1 MHEIFKPI
9 SDMKS
14 ATEYN
19 YRYIWV
25 ISLVAAM
32 GGLLFGYDWVVIGG
46 AKPFYEPFFNLT
58 TPAMKGWATSS
69 ALIGCLVGAVFSGVF
84 SDRYGRQRLMLLA
97 GIMFTISAIGAG
109 LANQFSTFVIYRI
122 IGGVCIGLASNLSPM
137 YIAEVSP
144 ASVRGRFVSVNQLTI
159 VIGVLAAQL
168 VNWLIS
174 TSHEMPDHAT
184 TSQILECWNGRIGW
198 RWMFAACAVPAI
210 LFFVFSLFIPE
221 SPRWLVKNGNS
232 AKAFKVLK
240 KIGGEKYAQEEL
252 VQIETSLQNEIGT
265 VHFRELFDKGL
276 LKILGLG
283 MFLAFFQQWC
293 GINTIFYYADD
304 IFKAAG
310 FDVKAVMLNIVITG
324 AVMMIFTFV
333 AIGTVDKYGRKILL
347 LIGSLGLAG
356 SYALIGLSYM
366 LHFTGFHVLI
376 LTVLAIAFY
385 SFSLAPI
392 VWVLLSEMFPNRIR
406 GAAMSIAVFTLWIG
420 SFSLSYTFPILNE
433 GIGTSWTFWIYGI
446 ICFIGFFIIKKY
458 LVETKGKSLEEIEQA
473 LIKK

>member
-1 MHEIFKPI
+1 M
-9 SDMKS
+9 
-14 ATEYN
+14 
-19 YRYIWV
+19 

-58 TPAMKGWATSS
+58 TPAIKGWATSS
-69 ALIGCLVGAVFSGVF
+69 ALIGCLMGAVFSGIF

-97 GIMFTISAIGAG
+97 GLLFTVSAIGAG
-109 LANQFSTFVIYRI
+109 LANQFTTFVIYRI
-122 IGGVCIGLASNLSPM
+122 IGGIGIGLASNLSPM

-144 ASVRGRFVSVNQLTI
+144 ASVRGRFVSLNQLTI

-174 TSHEMPDHAT
+174 ISHEMPDNVT
-184 TSQILECWNGRIGW
+184 TSQVLESWNGRIGW
-198 RWMFAACAVPAI
+198 RWMFAACAVPAV
-210 LFFVFSLFIPE
+210 LFFIFSMLIPE
-221 SPRWLVKNGNS
+221 SPRWLVKSGNS
-232 AKAFKVLK
+232 EKAFKILK
-240 KIGGEKYAQEEL
+240 KIGGENYAREEL
-252 VQIETSLQNEIGT
+252 VQIETSLQNEIGS
-265 VHFRELFDKGL
+265 VHFRELFDKGM

-304 IFKAAG
+304 IFKTAG
-310 FDVKAVMLNIVITG
+310 FDVKGVMLNIVITG

-356 SYALIGLSYM
+356 SYALIGLSYF
-366 LHFTGFHVLI
+366 LHFTGFPVLF
-376 LTVLAIAFY
+376 LTILAIAFY

-433 GIGTSWTFWIYGI
+433 GIGTAWIFWIYGL
-446 ICFIGFFIIKKY
+446 ICFVGFFVIRRY
-458 LVETKGKSLEEIEQA
+458 LVETKGKSLEQIEKEMVR
-473 LIKK
+473 IK

>member
-1 MHEIFKPI
+1 
-9 SDMKS
+9 
-14 ATEYN
+14 
-19 YRYIWV
+19 
-25 ISLVAAM
+25 
-32 GGLLFGYDWVVIGG
+32 
-46 AKPFYEPFFNLT
+46 
-58 TPAMKGWATSS
+58 
-69 ALIGCLVGAVFSGVF
+69 
-84 SDRYGRQRLMLLA
+84 MLLA
-97 GIMFTISAIGAG
+97 GLLFTVSAIGAG
-109 LANQFSTFVIYRI
+109 LANQFTTFVIYRI
-122 IGGVCIGLASNLSPM
+122 IGGIGIGLASNLSPM

-144 ASVRGRFVSVNQLTI
+144 ASVRGRFVSLNQLTI

-174 TSHEMPDHAT
+174 ISHEMPDNVT
-184 TSQILECWNGRIGW
+184 TAQVLESWNGRIGW
-198 RWMFAACAVPAI
+198 RWMFAACAVPAV
-210 LFFVFSLFIPE
+210 LFFIFSMLIPE
-221 SPRWLVKNGNS
+221 SPRWLVKSGNS

-240 KIGGEKYAQEEL
+240 KIGGENYAREEL
-252 VQIETSLQNEIGT
+252 VQIETSLQNEIGS
-265 VHFRELFDKGL
+265 VHFRELFDKGM

-304 IFKAAG
+304 IFKTAG
-310 FDVKAVMLNIVITG
+310 FDLKGVMLNIVITG

-356 SYALIGLSYM
+356 SYALIGLSYF
-366 LHFTGFHVLI
+366 LHFTGFPLLF
-376 LTVLAIAFY
+376 LTILAIAFY

-433 GIGTSWTFWIYGI
+433 GIGTAWIFWIYGL
-446 ICFIGFFIIKKY
+446 ICFVGFFVIRRY
-458 LVETKGKSLEEIEQA
+458 LVETKGKSLEQIEKEMVR
-473 LIKK
+473 IK

>member
-1 MHEIFKPI
+1 
-9 SDMKS
+9 MKKT
-14 ATEYN
+14 TEYN
-19 YRYIWV
+19 YRYIWM

-69 ALIGCLVGAVFSGVF
+69 ALIGCLMGAVFSGIF

-97 GIMFTISAIGAG
+97 GLLFTVSAIGAG
-109 LANQFSTFVIYRI
+109 LANQFTTFVIYRI
-122 IGGVCIGLASNLSPM
+122 IGGIGIGLASNLSPM

-144 ASVRGRFVSVNQLTI
+144 ASVRGRFVSLNQLTI

-174 TSHEMPDHAT
+174 ISHEMPDNVT
-184 TSQILECWNGRIGW
+184 TAQVLESWNGRIGW
-198 RWMFAACAVPAI
+198 RWMFAACAVPAV
-210 LFFVFSLFIPE
+210 LFFIFSMLIPE
-221 SPRWLVKNGNS
+221 SPRWLVKSGNS

-240 KIGGEKYAQEEL
+240 KIGGENYAREEL
-252 VQIETSLQNEIGT
+252 VQIETSLQNEIGS
-265 VHFRELFDKGL
+265 VHFRELFDKGM

-304 IFKAAG
+304 IFKTAG
-310 FDVKAVMLNIVITG
+310 FDLKGVMLNIVITG

-356 SYALIGLSYM
+356 SYALIGLSYF
-366 LHFTGFHVLI
+366 LHFTGFPLLF
-376 LTVLAIAFY
+376 LTILAIAFY

-433 GIGTSWTFWIYGI
+433 GIGTAWIFWIYGL
-446 ICFIGFFIIKKY
+446 ICFVGFFVIRRY
-458 LVETKGKSLEEIEQA
+458 LVETKGKSLEQIEKEMVR
-473 LIKK
+473 IK

>member
-1 MHEIFKPI
+1 
-9 SDMKS
+9 MKKT
-14 ATEYN
+14 TEYN
-19 YRYIWV
+19 YRYIWM

-84 SDRYGRQRLMLLA
+84 SDKYGRQRLMLLA
-97 GIMFTISAIGAG
+97 GVMFTLSAIGVS
-109 LANQFSTFVIYRI
+109 LANEFNIFVIYRI
-122 IGGVCIGLASNLSPM
+122 IGGIGIGLASNLSPM

-144 ASVRGRFVSVNQLTI
+144 SAVRGRFVSVNQLTI
-159 VIGVLAAQL
+159 VIGVLFAQL

-174 TSHEMPDHAT
+174 ASHEMPDNAT
-184 TSQILECWNGRIGW
+184 TTQILESWNGRIGW
-198 RWMFAACAVPAI
+198 RWMFAACAVPAV
-210 LFFVFSLFIPE
+210 LFFIFSMIIPE
-221 SPRWLVKNGNS
+221 SPRWLVKSGNS
-232 AKAFKVLK
+232 DKALKVLK
-240 KIGGEKYAQEEL
+240 KIGGENYAREEL
-252 VQIETSLQNEIGT
+252 AQIETSLQNEIGS
-265 VHFRELFDKGL
+265 VHFRELFDKGI

-283 MFLAFFQQWC
+283 IFLAFFQQWC

-324 AVMMIFTFV
+324 AVMLIFTFV

-356 SYALIGLSYM
+356 SYALIGLSYF
-366 LHFTGFHVLI
+366 LHFTGLPVLF
-376 LTVLAIAFY
+376 LTILAIAFY

-406 GAAMSIAVFTLWIG
+406 GAAMSIAVFFLWIG

-433 GIGTSWTFWIYGI
+433 GIGTAWTFWVYGI
-446 ICFIGFFIIKKY
+446 ICFIGYFIIRKY
-458 LVETKGKSLEEIEQA
+458 LVETKGKSLEQIERE
-473 LIKK
+473 LIE